1 MSKKILFMGTPDYA
15 TEIFKELLNSKYEI
29 IGLFTQPDKPVGR
42 KQILTPP
49 SIKQYCIDENINIP
63 VFQPQKLRNNEEVT
77 KQIKEL
83 NPDFIIV
90 AAYGQI
96 LPKDILDIAPCI
108 NLHASLLPKYRGASP
123 IQESLLNNDIY
134 TGVTS
139 MLMEEG
145 LDSGDILGL
154 QYLKIT
160 ATMEVSAAFDKLS
173 QIAAKLTIATLDNF
187 ENIRPIKQNES
198 EVSFCKKIK
207 KEDGLVDF
215 FDAKKLYLK
224 YKAYSYWPGIFL
236 ESELKLKDI
245 ELNDEISINNQ
256 GQILE
261 IKNDFIVIGCKKGSL
276 RIKTLQAPSKKAKY
290 NLIHLNIIAIALGCS
305 IKDFIPDKPIPEKKY
320 DIKEIKS
327 KKSNIF

>member
-15 TEIFKELLNSKYEI
+15 TTIFKELIKSEYEV

-42 KQILTPP
+42 KQLLTPP
-49 SIKQYCIDENINIP
+49 HIKQYCIDENINIP
-63 VFQPQKLRNNEEVT
+63 IFQPLKLRENLEAK
-77 KQIKEL
+77 KQIEDL

-123 IQESLLNNDIY
+123 IQESLLNDDYY

-160 ATMEVSAAFDKLS
+160 QTMEVEEAFHKLS
-173 QIAAKLTIATLDNF
+173 EIAAKLTITTLDNF
-187 ENIRPIKQNES
+187 EKIEPLKQNES

-215 FDAKKLYLK
+215 KDAKKLYLK
-224 YKAYSYWPGIFL
+224 YKAYSFWPGVFL
-236 ESELKLKDI
+236 ESGLKLKDI
-245 ELNDEISINNQ
+245 ELIDTESENREGELLKIEDNF
-256 GQILE
+256 IL
-261 IKNDFIVIGCKKGSL
+261 IACKKGIL
-276 RIKTLQAPSKKAKY
+276 KVKTLQSPSKKAINSTDFVRGY
-290 NLIHLNIIAIALGCS
+290 RLDLGNII
-305 IKDFIPDKPIPEKKY
+305 K
-320 DIKEIKS
+320 
-327 KKSNIF
+327 

>member
-1 MSKKILFMGTPDYA
+1 MGKRILFMGTPDYA
-15 TEIFKELLNSKYEI
+15 TTIFKELMNSEYEI
-29 IGLFTQPDKPVGR
+29 VGLFTQPDKPVGR
-42 KQILTPP
+42 KQVLTAPH
-49 SIKQYCIDENINIP
+49 IKQYCIDENINLPI
-63 VFQPQKLRNNEEVT
+63 FQPLKLRGNEEAT
-77 KQIKEL
+77 KQIAEL
-83 NPDFIIV
+83 KPDFIIV

-96 LPKDILDIAPCI
+96 LPKEILNIAPCI

-123 IQESLLNNDIY
+123 IQESLLNDDIY

-160 ATMEVSAAFDKLS
+160 SDMEVAVAFEKLS
-173 QIAAKLTIATLDNF
+173 LIAAKLTITTLDNF
-187 ENIRPIKQNES
+187 ENIKPIKQNES
-198 EVSFCKKIK
+198 QVSFCKKIK

-215 FDAKKLYLK
+215 IDAKKLYLK

-245 ELNDEISINNQ
+245 ELNDEKSINNQ

-261 IKNDFIVIGCKKGSL
+261 IKDDFIIVGCEKGSL
-276 RIKTLQAPSKKAKY
+276 KIRTLQAPSKKAMKAIDY
-290 NLIHLNIIAIALGCS
+290 IRGQRLEIDSILI
-305 IKDFIPDKPIPEKKY
+305 
-320 DIKEIKS
+320 
-327 KKSNIF
+327 

>member
-15 TEIFKELLNSKYEI
+15 TTIFKELIKSEYEV

-42 KQILTPP
+42 KQLLTPP
-49 SIKQYCIDENINIP
+49 HIKQYCIDENINIP
-63 VFQPQKLRNNEEVT
+63 IFQPLKLRENLEAK
-77 KQIKEL
+77 KQIEDL

-96 LPKDILDIAPCI
+96 LPKEILDIAPCI

-123 IQESLLNNDIY
+123 IQESLLNDDYY

-160 ATMEVSAAFDKLS
+160 QTMEVEEAFHKLS
-173 QIAAKLTIATLDNF
+173 EIAAKLTITTLDNF
-187 ENIRPIKQNES
+187 EKIEPLKQNES

-215 FDAKKLYLK
+215 KDAKKLYLK
-224 YKAYSYWPGIFL
+224 YKAYSFWPGVFL
-236 ESELKLKDI
+236 ESGLKLKDI
-245 ELNDEISINNQ
+245 ELIDTESENREGELLKIEDNF
-256 GQILE
+256 IL
-261 IKNDFIVIGCKKGSL
+261 IACKKGIL
-276 RIKTLQAPSKKAKY
+276 KVKTLQSPSKKAINSTDFVRGY
-290 NLIHLNIIAIALGCS
+290 RLDLGNII
-305 IKDFIPDKPIPEKKY
+305 K
-320 DIKEIKS
+320 
-327 KKSNIF
+327 

>member
-1 MSKKILFMGTPDYA
+1 LSKKILFMGTPDYA
-15 TEIFKELLNSKYEI
+15 TTIFKELINSEYELV
-29 IGLFTQPDKPVGR
+29 GLFTQPDKPFGR

-49 SIKQYCIDENINIP
+49 HIKQFCLDENLNIP
-63 VFQPQKLRNNEEVT
+63 IFQPLKLRGNEDVT

-123 IQESLLNNDIY
+123 IQESLLNDDIY

-160 ATMEVSAAFDKLS
+160 PTMEVSEVFEKLS
-173 QIAAKLTIATLDNF
+173 QIASKLTLTTLDNF
-187 ENIRPIKQNES
+187 ENIKPIKQNDS

-215 FDAKKLYLK
+215 LNAKKLYQK
-224 YKAYSYWPGIFL
+224 YKAYSFWPGVFL
-236 ESELKLKDI
+236 KSELKLKDI
-245 ELNDEISINNQ
+245 ELNEEKSLNTP
-256 GQILE
+256 GEILE
-261 IKNDFIVIGCKKGSL
+261 ITNDYIIIGCEVGSL
-276 RIKTLQAPSKKAKY
+276 KIRTIQAPSKKAINAIDY
-290 NLIHLNIIAIALGCS
+290 IRGQRLELNKIL
-305 IKDFIPDKPIPEKKY
+305 F
-320 DIKEIKS
+320 
-327 KKSNIF
+327 

>member
-15 TEIFKELLNSKYEI
+15 TTIFKELIKSEYEV

-42 KQILTPP
+42 KQLLTPP
-49 SIKQYCIDENINIP
+49 HIKQYCIDENINIP
-63 VFQPQKLRNNEEVT
+63 IFQPLKLRENLEAK
-77 KQIKEL
+77 KQIEDL

-123 IQESLLNNDIY
+123 IQESLLNDDYY

-160 ATMEVSAAFDKLS
+160 QTMEVEEAFYKLS
-173 QIAAKLTIATLDNF
+173 QIAAKLTITTLDNF
-187 ENIRPIKQNES
+187 EKIEPLKQNES

-215 FDAKKLYLK
+215 KDAKKLYLK
-224 YKAYSYWPGIFL
+224 YKAYSFWPGVFL
-236 ESELKLKDI
+236 ESGLKLKDI
-245 ELNDEISINNQ
+245 ELVDIESENNEGEILSIEDNF
-256 GQILE
+256 IL
-261 IKNDFIVIGCKKGSL
+261 IACKKGIL
-276 RIKTLQAPSKKAKY
+276 KVKTLQSPSKKAINSTDFVRGY
-290 NLIHLNIIAIALGCS
+290 RLDLGNII
-305 IKDFIPDKPIPEKKY
+305 K
-320 DIKEIKS
+320 
-327 KKSNIF
+327 

>member
-1 MSKKILFMGTPDYA
+1 MSKRILFMGTPDYA
-15 TEIFKELLNSKYEI
+15 TTIFKELINSEYEI
-29 IGLFTQPDKPVGR
+29 VGLFTQPDKPVGR

-49 SIKQYCIDENINIP
+49 HIKQFCIDESFNIP
-63 VFQPQKLRNNEEVT
+63 IFQPLKLRGNEEVVEE
-77 KQIKEL
+77 IKEL
-83 NPDFIIV
+83 KPDFIIV

-96 LPKDILDIAPCI
+96 LPKEILDIAPCI

-123 IQESLLNNDIY
+123 IQESLLNDDVY

-160 ATMEVSAAFDKLS
+160 PTMEVSEAFEKLS
-173 QIAAKLTIATLDNF
+173 LIAAKLTLTTLDNY
-187 ENIRPIKQNES
+187 ENIKPIKQNES

-207 KEDGLVDF
+207 KEDGFVDF

-261 IKNDFIVIGCKKGSL
+261 IKNDFIVIACKKGSL
-276 RIKTLQAPSKKAKY
+276 RIKTLQAPSKKAI
-290 NLIHLNIIAIALGCS
+290 NS
-305 IKDFIPDKPIPEKKY
+305 IDFIRGQRL
-320 DIKEIKS
+320 EINS
-327 KKSNIF
+327 ILI

>member
-1 MSKKILFMGTPDYA
+1 MSKRILFMGTPDYA
-15 TEIFKELLNSKYEI
+15 TTIFSELLQSNYEI

-42 KQILTPP
+42 KQILTAPH
-49 SIKQYCIDENINIP
+49 IKQYCLDLNLEIP
-63 VFQPQKLRNNEEVT
+63 IFQPLKLRGNEEAT
-77 KQIKEL
+77 IQIKNL

-123 IQESLLNNDIY
+123 IQESLLNDDSY

-145 LDSGDILGL
+145 LDSGDILAF
-154 QYLKIT
+154 QYLKVT
-160 ATMEVSAAFDKLS
+160 PTMEVSAAFEELS
-173 QIAAKLTIATLDNF
+173 QIAAKLTITTLDNF
-187 ENIRPIKQNES
+187 ENIKPLKQNEA

-215 FDAKKLYLK
+215 LDAKRLILK

-236 ESELKLKDI
+236 SSELKLKDI
-245 ELNDEISINNQ
+245 ELNEEISINNP
-256 GQILE
+256 GEILE
-261 IKNDFIVIGCKKGSL
+261 IKKDYILVACEKGSL
-276 RIKTLQAPSKKAKY
+276 KIKTLQAPSKKAISSVDFVRGQR
-290 NLIHLNIIAIALGCS
+290 LEVGNIII
-305 IKDFIPDKPIPEKKY
+305 
-320 DIKEIKS
+320 
-327 KKSNIF
+327 